1 MAIKLISENKLTQ
14 EQEAQVFNLPIAI
27 GRDIN
32 QLPAVINGETVS
44 SVVLLDSNKQI
55 SRFHAQITLENN
67 QLYVEDKSANGTEIN
82 GQKLLK
88 ERRTLNSGDRL
99 GIGNY
104 TITVIYD
111 DTTIVFENTS
121 TIFNPQSEIIPVSR
135 VRQLT
140 ESQSSIIF
148 NPYTDALEQQNPDA
162 VLIQPAGFPHNFN
175 FWNAEKVSLES
186 IRRSGILVR
195 ETEYVACGGGMGS
208 FVWVDMLRIA
218 GVKPENIKVLSVQDK
233 PYKRYESLLRNCQIP
248 RHKRI
253 RSGSDSCPDNIW
265 GWPGYAL
272 RDTWKSLFSG
282 QVGAALGFLWQVFAE
297 PVYADTYTPRGRDVF
312 ESMDRES
319 DRISWGKMLEYG
331 SIRSLRQTEDGRYC
345 IAYSTSEKEDGNHQ
359 FLLAKYVHLC
369 TGYPAIKLLPDL
381 EKYRQETG
389 NFKTVVQ
396 GYEPH
401 DHIYQQLEKKG
412 GTIIIRGSGIVASQ
426 ILERLYEARKMRGNI
441 QVIHL
446 NREPR
451 KGNEFESA
459 KRYVENDWEFQPF
472 NWPKGTWGGD
482 MRTMLETADPLRRRE
497 LLQGWG
503 GTTTAS
509 RKKWRDIVRQGIDQ
523 KWYEIRYGLVTK
535 LEPNSRGQVV
545 THLVTNKGQDTLNAD
560 FIIDCTGLI
569 SNPLESPFLK
579 DLILHYDLELNPER
593 RFHVENNFEIKK
605 LRNNHSRIYA
615 AGIIT
620 LGGPYAPVDTFLG
633 LQYAAH
639 RSIEAL
645 AAVKAP
651 GVRYI
656 QGIYSLWQWLK
667 WALNHKP

>member
-111 DTTIVFENTS
+111 DATIVFENTS

-331 SIRSLRQTEDGRYC
+331 SIRS
-345 IAYSTSEKEDGNHQ
+345 
-359 FLLAKYVHLC
+359 
-369 TGYPAIKLLPDL
+369 
-381 EKYRQETG
+381 
-389 NFKTVVQ
+389 
-396 GYEPH
+396 
-401 DHIYQQLEKKG
+401 
-412 GTIIIRGSGIVASQ
+412 
-426 ILERLYEARKMRGNI
+426 
-441 QVIHL
+441 
-446 NREPR
+446 
-451 KGNEFESA
+451 
-459 KRYVENDWEFQPF
+459 
-472 NWPKGTWGGD
+472 
-482 MRTMLETADPLRRRE
+482 
-497 LLQGWG
+497 
-503 GTTTAS
+503 
-509 RKKWRDIVRQGIDQ
+509 
-523 KWYEIRYGLVTK
+523 
-535 LEPNSRGQVV
+535 
-545 THLVTNKGQDTLNAD
+545 
-560 FIIDCTGLI
+560 
-569 SNPLESPFLK
+569 
-579 DLILHYDLELNPER
+579 
-593 RFHVENNFEIKK
+593 
-605 LRNNHSRIYA
+605 
-615 AGIIT
+615 
-620 LGGPYAPVDTFLG
+620 
-633 LQYAAH
+633 
-639 RSIEAL
+639 
-645 AAVKAP
+645 
-651 GVRYI
+651 
-656 QGIYSLWQWLK
+656 
-667 WALNHKP
+667 